1 MICFVT
7 AGFLLLHTLSFA
19 FSLEG
24 NVKEYNLKNGMKVL
38 ILERHFTPV
47 VSLYVRFK
55 VGSVDEPG
63 GETGTSHLLE
73 HMLFKGTETLG
84 TKDYQEEKKLLKK
97 IDELAG
103 KIDSEMKKGGQ
114 ADEGRITEWGERL
127 KVLQKEHKKW
137 VVKMRLMLSI
147 LLMEQKA

>member
-1 MICFVT
+1 MMYRRRLLI
-7 AGFLLLHTLSFA
+7 GFITTGVLFLHALSFA

-24 NVKEYNLKNGMKVL
+24 KVKEYNLKNGMKVL

-47 VSLYVRFK
+47 VSLYIRFK

-84 TKDYQEEKKLLKK
+84 TKDYQEEKKLLAK

-103 KIDSEMKKGGQ
+103 KIDSEMEKGGQ
-114 ADEGRITEWGERL
+114 ADDGRITEWGERL
-127 KVLQKEHKKW
+127 KILQ
-137 VVKMRLMLSI
+137 RNIRSG
-147 LLMEQKA
+147 